1 MGCQCFTAD
10 PVREAIGPAG
20 LGLFFSGT
28 VGLLFADG
36 SLLAGAIT
44 ASKSKLVQSW
54 IEIHRDALMADWEL
68 AVNGETSFAIEPLR

>member
-1 MGCQCFTAD
+1 M
-10 PVREAIGPAG
+10 
-20 LGLFFSGT
+20 
-28 VGLLFADG
+28 LLFSIADG

>member
-1 MGCQCFTAD
+1 MHATK
-10 PVREAIGPAG
+10 VMM
-20 LGLFFSGT
+20 
-28 VGLLFADG
+28 LLFSIADG

-68 AVNGETSFAIEPLR
+68 AVNGEAPFAIEPLR